1 MKTERGFTI
10 VEVIIAIIVLT
21 VGILGLVTTSALVTR
36 MIARG
41 QRSANAATF
50 ASKRLELLRVTGCRA
65 QTAGKDT
72 LFLGQ
77 SLSGT
82 VAATNS
88 WVFTNAT
95 NSHWTIVDTLKYQT
109 SKGAWRTEIMETQVS
124 CLF

>member
-1 MKTERGFTI
+1 MKNERGFTI

-21 VGILGLVTTSALVTR
+21 VGLLGLVTTSALVTR

-41 QRSANAATF
+41 QRSASGATF
-50 ASKRLELLRVTGCRA
+50 ASKRLEQLRVTGCKSQA
-65 QTAGKDT
+65 AGKDT
-72 LFLGQ
+72 LYTQ
-77 SLSGT
+77 NHQP
-82 VAATNS
+82 VATNS

-109 SKGAWRTEIMETQVS
+109 SKGAWRTDILETQVS

>member
-1 MKTERGFTI
+1 MKSERGFTI

-21 VGILGLVTTSALVTR
+21 VGLLGLVTTSALVTR

-50 ASKRLELLRVTGCRA
+50 ASRRIELLRVTGCRT

-72 LFLGQ
+72 LTTQ
-77 SLSGT
+77 SGT
-82 VAATNS
+82 VVATNS
-88 WVFTNAT
+88 WGFASPTAN
-95 NSHWTIVDTLKYQT
+95 HWTIVDTARYQT
-109 SKGAWRTEIMETQVS
+109 AKGNWRTDIMESEIS